1 MQKLWPTPGCKVLS
15 PQLKKSELT
24 SLGESLQSMRRL
36 ITNVLKSDNSAF
48 KPKTHVKF
56 AEAATTTR
64 KTVRKY
70 KTTKMLGR
78 ISR

>member
-1 MQKLWPTPGCKVLS
+1 
-15 PQLKKSELT
+15 
-24 SLGESLQSMRRL
+24 MRRL

-78 ISR
+78 ISRKLSTVPATFKTTLSSS